1 MIETKNLYFK
11 YKDGPD
17 FRFPDI
23 TLRSSEDLLI
33 SGPSGIGKTTLLHIL
48 GLLLSVNQG
57 SVTINN
63 TDTAAMK
70 EKEKDLFRGK
80 HIGIVFQKPNFIQS
94 LSVLEN
100 IEAKLFFSKS
110 SASTARIDEILERLE
125 IHHLKNKNVLQLSE
139 GQKQRLSIAVAM
151 INKPSV
157 ILADEPTSHLDDGNS
172 EKVISLLKEVAAAE
186 NANLVLITHDKRI
199 NAMFDKILTL

>member
-1 MIETKNLYFK
+1 MIETKNIYFK
-11 YKDGPD
+11 YKNGPD

-23 TLRSSEDLLI
+23 SLKSSEDLLI
-33 SGPSGIGKTTLLHIL
+33 SGPSGIGKTTLLHLL
-48 GLLLSVNQG
+48 GLLLSAKEG
-57 SVTINN
+57 SLIINN
-63 TDTAAMK
+63 TETSTLS
-70 EKEKDLFRGK
+70 EKEKDIFRGK
-80 HIGIVFQKPNFIQS
+80 HIGIVFQKPGFIQS

-110 SASTARIDEILERLE
+110 SATSNRIDEILERLE
-125 IHHLKNKNVLQLSE
+125 ISHLKHKNVLQLSE

-157 ILADEPTSHLDDGNS
+157 ILADEPTSHLDDSNS
-172 EKVISLLKEVAAAE
+172 ENVILLLKEVAGAA

-199 NAMFDKILTL
+199 NSKFDKILTL

>member
-1 MIETKNLYFK
+1 MIESKNIYFK

-23 TLRSSEDLLI
+23 RLSSSEDLLI

-48 GLLLSVNQG
+48 GLLLSVEEG
-57 SVTINN
+57 SVIINN

-80 HIGIVFQKPNFIQS
+80 HIGIVFQKPSFIQS

-110 SASTARIDEILERLE
+110 SVSGTRIDEILERLE
-125 IHHLKNKNVLQLSE
+125 MLHLKNKNVLHLSE

-157 ILADEPTSHLDDGNS
+157 ILADEPTSHLDDSNS
-172 EKVISLLKEVAAAE
+172 EKVISLLKEAAAAE

>member
-1 MIETKNLYFK
+1 MIATKNIYFK
-11 YKDGPD
+11 YKNGPD

-23 TLRSSEDLLI
+23 SLKSSEDLLI
-33 SGPSGIGKTTLLHIL
+33 SGPSGIGKTTLLHLL
-48 GLLLSVNQG
+48 GLLLSVKEG
-57 SVTINN
+57 SLIINN
-63 TDTAAMK
+63 TETSTLS
-70 EKEKDLFRGK
+70 EKEKDIFRGK
-80 HIGIVFQKPNFIQS
+80 HIGIVFQKPGFIQS

-110 SASTARIDEILERLE
+110 SATSNRIDEILERLE
-125 IHHLKNKNVLQLSE
+125 ISHLKHKNVLQLSE

-157 ILADEPTSHLDDGNS
+157 ILADEPTSHLDDSNS
-172 EKVISLLKEVAAAE
+172 ENVILLLKEVAGAA

-199 NAMFDKILTL
+199 NSKFDKILTL

>member
-1 MIETKNLYFK
+1 MIATKNIYFK
-11 YKDGPD
+11 YKNGPD

-23 TLRSSEDLLI
+23 SLKSSEDLLI
-33 SGPSGIGKTTLLHIL
+33 SGPSGIGKTTLLHLL
-48 GLLLSVNQG
+48 GLLLSVKEG
-57 SVTINN
+57 SLIINN
-63 TDTAAMK
+63 TETSTLS
-70 EKEKDLFRGK
+70 EKEKDIFRGK
-80 HIGIVFQKPNFIQS
+80 HIGIVFQKPGFIQS

-110 SASTARIDEILERLE
+110 SATSTRIDEILERLE
-125 IHHLKNKNVLQLSE
+125 ISHLKHKNVLHLSE

-157 ILADEPTSHLDDGNS
+157 ILADEPTSHLDDSNS
-172 EKVISLLKEVAAAE
+172 ENVILLLKEVAGAA

-199 NAMFDKILTL
+199 NSKFDKILTL

>member
-23 TLRSSEDLLI
+23 TLSSSEDLLI

-48 GLLLSVNQG
+48 GLLLSVNEG

-63 TDTAAMK
+63 TNTATMN

-80 HIGIVFQKPNFIQS
+80 HIGIVFQKPSFIQS

-110 SASTARIDEILERLE
+110 SASIARIDEILERLE
-125 IHHLKNKNVLQLSE
+125 ILHLKNKNVLQLSE

-157 ILADEPTSHLDDGNS
+157 ILTDEPTSHLDDDNG